1 MNRLETSCSRGG
13 NLTWSCELLWES
25 GKNLHF
31 CVCESHSKN
40 WTVKMRCSHDAH
52 PDCQILFCGPVNGM
66 TDQLQAQQQAAC
78 WWPQL
83 PIKPTATIYSHRRRS
98 SVSRER
104 SYEHWY
110 ALHCIVCNNIMIKG
124 LRQVCKNL
132 HTLSPSNSPSDTH
145 PLTTK
150 YTCKGGFKFQVWTCV
165 CWFWVLAWFRSELG
179 WFQLVFTGFGF

>member
-1 MNRLETSCSRGG
+1 
-13 NLTWSCELLWES
+13 
-25 GKNLHF
+25 
-31 CVCESHSKN
+31 
-40 WTVKMRCSHDAH
+40 MRCSHDAH

-83 PIKPTATIYSHRRRS
+83 PIKPTATIYILTEEG

-104 SYEHWY
+104 SYKHGY
-110 ALHCIVCNNIMIKG
+110 ALHCIVLYATTLRSRG

-150 YTCKGGFKFQVWTCV
+150 YTCKGGFKFQVSTCV
-165 CWFWVLAWFRSELG
+165 CWLWVLAWFRSELG